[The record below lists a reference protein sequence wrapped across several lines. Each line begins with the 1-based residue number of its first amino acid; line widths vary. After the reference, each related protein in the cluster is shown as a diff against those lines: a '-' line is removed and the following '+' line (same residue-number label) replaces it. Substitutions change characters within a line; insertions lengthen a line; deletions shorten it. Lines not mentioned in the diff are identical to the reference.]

1 MLFFS
6 LKSTKNEQRCV
17 LTSKK
22 LDLYTLEG
30 YSMGIKKEK
39 GREGSENPGWAENVE
54 RKGRYW
60 TPINVWKLE

>member
-39 GREGSENPGWAENVE
+39 GREGSENPG
-54 RKGRYW
+54 
-60 TPINVWKLE
+60 